1 MSDVVQPR
9 TGAVPQP
16 PAKREEIVYDT
27 TNERVLISAAIAS
40 PSSERAALVRSV
52 ASDEMLL
59 PEHSVLW
66 RALRA
71 MVDQGLEYDGSVMR
85 RLVQDEG
92 GRVEGEYLAEL
103 EATAEVPQNLQWHL
117 KTLRWDSTRAS
128 LLQGVVPELI
138 RALKDPKA
146 APDRTAS
153 LAQALLRGL
162 DDRGFGK
169 EYLRRKDELA
179 REYKAEIAARIA
191 VGNFYGFGFPA
202 MDARLSEGA
211 MPQRTALISGVSSSG
226 KSTFAAN
233 LAAHLVDAERKRKVL
248 YGCWEMPSKSVL
260 DVMVA
265 FTARIPMQ
273 KIIQGSLTREE
284 QVRVSRATD
293 RICARVTFMDNPF
306 FAKRGKGRKRTN
318 EENQD
323 LLEGHIA
330 KSGCDVVFMDLWE
343 RMVVDM
349 RPDAVVEALARQQQ
363 MHVDYNV
370 YGVICHQL
378 NLKDVGQ
385 RANKRP
391 TSDVL
396 KGNGM
401 YFEMPDQVFAVYR
414 EAMYK
419 DVPDEALEVICLK
432 QRKGKGMWAVRFKW
446 DGELALVSEGEEVPY
461 DPGLESS
468 SSFGGDIG
476 DIKSAHRRKPARRE
490 G

>member
-1 MSDVVQPR
+1 MSVVQPQQ
-9 TGAVPQP
+9 GAVPQA

-27 TNERVLISAAIAS
+27 TNERVLIGAAIAS
-40 PSSERAALVRSV
+40 PVAERAVLVRSV
-52 ASDEMLL
+52 ASDELLL
-59 PEHSVLW
+59 PEHAVLW

-71 MVDQGLEYDGSVMR
+71 MVDEGLEYHPEVMR
-85 RLVQDEG
+85 RLVQNEG
-92 GRVEGEYLAEL
+92 GRVEPEYLAEL
-103 EATAEVPQNLQWHL
+103 EATAEVPQNLEWHL
-117 KTLRWDSTRAS
+117 RTLRWDSTRAG

-146 APDRTAS
+146 SPDRTAS

-169 EYLRRKDELA
+169 EYLRKKDELA

-191 VGNFYGFGFPA
+191 VGNFYPFGFPA
-202 MDARLSEGA
+202 VDARLSEGA
-211 MPQRTALISGVSSSG
+211 MPQRTALIAGVSNSG
-226 KSTFAAN
+226 KSTLALN
-233 LAAHLVDAERKRKVL
+233 LVASLSAMERKRKVL
-248 YGCWEMPSKSVL
+248 VGCWEMPSKSVL

-265 FTARIPMQ
+265 FTTRVPLE

-284 QVRVSRATD
+284 QVRVNRATD
-293 RICARVTFMDNPF
+293 RICSRVTFMDNPF
-306 FAKRGKGRKRTN
+306 FAKRGKGRRRSN

-323 LLEGHIA
+323 ILEGYIA
-330 KSGCDVVFMDLWE
+330 KSGCDVVVMDLWE
-343 RMVVDM
+343 RMLVDI
-349 RPDAVVEALARQQQ
+349 RPDAVVEALSRQQQ
-363 MHVDYNV
+363 MHKDYNV

-378 NLKDVGQ
+378 NLKDIGQ

-391 TSDVL
+391 TADVL
-396 KGNGM
+396 KGSGM
-401 YFEMPDQVFAVYR
+401 YFEMPDQVYAVYR
-414 EAMYK
+414 ESMYK
-419 DVPDEALEVICLK
+419 AVPDESLELICLK
-432 QRKGKGMWAVRFKW
+432 QRKGKAMWAVRFKW
-446 DGELALVSEGEEVPY
+446 NGELALMTDGEEVSY